1 MIIRDY
7 MLINKKLS
15 YLKTETKKL
24 KMSKQNRKVYFKNIK
39 QDLNTDPNNISWE
52 FFNLYGPCA
61 LNNKT
66 AGANTG
72 TKSESL
78 PNLSQYEGT
87 YE

>member
-1 MIIRDY
+1 
-7 MLINKKLS
+7 MLINKKLN

-39 QDLNTDPNNISWE
+39 QDLNRDTNNISWE
-52 FFNLYGPCA
+52 FYNLYGSCV
-61 LNNKT
+61 LINKT
-66 AGANTG
+66 VGVDTG
-72 TKSESL
+72 TVAQVL

>member
-1 MIIRDY
+1 MIIKDY
-7 MLINKKLS
+7 MLINKKLN

-39 QDLNTDPNNISWE
+39 QDFNISWE
-52 FFNLYGPCA
+52 FFNLYGPCV

-66 AGANTG
+66 VGANTG